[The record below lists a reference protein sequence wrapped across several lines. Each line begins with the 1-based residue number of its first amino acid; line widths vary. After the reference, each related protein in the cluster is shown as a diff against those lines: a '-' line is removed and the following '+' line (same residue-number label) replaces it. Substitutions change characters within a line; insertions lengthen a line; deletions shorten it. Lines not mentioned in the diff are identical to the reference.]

1 VFPEPLT
8 HVAVLGTGIM
18 GSGIAVAFARGGRDV
33 TVIGRREASVAACEA
48 AVRRDIATLHEA
60 ALLEPGDSPDD
71 VTARISYTTARA
83 AAEGSDLVVEAVVED
98 LEVKR
103 ALFRELEAVCPPGV
117 ILGSASGQPAT
128 VVAGESPHP
137 ERYAAI
143 HFWNPAPF
151 VPLVEL
157 SGTERTDPRVLDW
170 LRTELGRIG
179 KAPVVLRVDQPGLL
193 GNRLQ
198 FALLREAVSM
208 WAGGV
213 ATAQDIDLAVTAGF
227 GRRLAITGPLASADL
242 AGLGTMEAF
251 ARSVFPFLA
260 DADEPPPQLGEVVR
274 TGGHL
279 ALGPED
285 RAEVARRRIEE
296 LVRWTMIDR
305 TLRSAQ
311 DDPSVASPGGQPEP
325 LG

>member
-18 GSGIAVAFARGGRDV
+18 GSGIAVAFARGRRDV
-33 TVIGRREASVAACEA
+33 TVIGRRQASLDACAAS
-48 AVRRDIATLHEA
+48 VRRDVATLHEA
-60 ALLEPGDSPDD
+60 GLLEPGDGPDD
-71 VTARISYTTARA
+71 VTARISFTTVRGA
-83 AAEGSDLVVEAVVED
+83 AAASDLVIEAVVED
-98 LEVKR
+98 LDVKR
-103 ALFRELEAVCPPGV
+103 ALFRELEEACPPGV
-117 ILGSASGQPAT
+117 VLGSASGQPAT
-128 VVAGESPHP
+128 VVAGDSAHP
-137 ERYAAI
+137 ERYVAV

-157 SGTERTDPRVLDW
+157 SGTERTDGRTLDW

-179 KAPVVLRVDQPGLL
+179 KIPVVLRVDQPGLL

-198 FALLREAVSM
+198 FALLREAVAM

-213 ATAQDIDLAVTAGF
+213 ATAEDIDRAVTAGF

-260 DADEPPPQLGEVVR
+260 DVDQPPPQLGEVVR
-274 TGGHL
+274 AGGHVAL
-279 ALGPED
+279 AVPE

-296 LVRWTMIDR
+296 LVRWTKLDQATAR
-305 TLRSAQ
+305 AT
-311 DDPSVASPGGQPEP
+311 DDPGRRPGGRAS
-325 LG
+325 

>member
-18 GSGIAVAFARGGRDV
+18 GSGIAVAFARGRRDV
-33 TVIGRREASVAACEA
+33 TVIGRRQGSLDACAAS
-48 AVRRDIATLHEA
+48 VRRDVATLHA
-60 ALLEPGDSPDD
+60 AGLLEPGDVPDD
-71 VTARISYTTARA
+71 VTARVSFTTVRTA
-83 AAEGSDLVVEAVVED
+83 AAASDLVIEAVVED
-98 LEVKR
+98 LDVKR
-103 ALFRELEAVCPPGV
+103 ALFRELEAACPPGV
-117 ILGSASGQPAT
+117 VLGSASGQPAT
-128 VVAGESPHP
+128 VVAGDSAHP
-137 ERYAAI
+137 ERYVAV

-157 SGTERTDPRVLDW
+157 SGTERTDGRTLDW

-179 KAPVVLRVDQPGLL
+179 KIPVVLRADQPGLL

-198 FALLREAVSM
+198 FALLREAVAM

-213 ATAQDIDLAVTAGF
+213 ATAEDIDLAVTAGF

-260 DADEPPPQLGEVVR
+260 DVDQPPPQLGEVVR
-274 TGGHL
+274 SGGHL
-279 ALGPED
+279 ALAAPD
-285 RAEVARRRIEE
+285 RAAVARRRIEE
-296 LVRWTMIDR
+296 LVRWTKLDQATAR
-305 TLRSAQ
+305 AT
-311 DDPSVASPGGQPEP
+311 DDPGVAPEGGHPDSPG
-325 LG
+325 

>member
-8 HVAVLGTGIM
+8 YVAVLGTGIM
-18 GSGIAVAFARGGRDV
+18 GSGIAVAFARGRRDV
-33 TVIGRREASVAACEA
+33 TVIGRSEASLSACSA
-48 AVRRDIATLHEA
+48 SARRDIHTLHEA

-71 VTARISYTTARA
+71 VLARISFTTDRA
-83 AAEGSDLVVEAVVED
+83 AAARSDLVIEAVVED
-98 LEVKR
+98 LDVKR
-103 ALFRELEAVCPPGV
+103 ALFRELESLCPPGV
-117 ILGSASGQPAT
+117 VLGSASGQPAT
-128 VVAGESPHP
+128 VVAGDSGHP
-137 ERYAAI
+137 ERYVAV

-157 SGTERTDPRVLDW
+157 SGTERTDGRVLDW

-213 ATAQDIDLAVTAGF
+213 ATAHDIDLAVTAGF

-251 ARSVFPFLA
+251 ARSVFPFLS
-260 DADEPPPQLGEVVR
+260 DADQPPEQLGEEVR
-274 TGGHL
+274 SGGHL
-279 ALGPED
+279 ALAAQD
-285 RAEVARRRIEE
+285 RAPVAGRRIDE
-296 LVRWTMIDR
+296 LVRWTRADR
-305 TLRSAQ
+305 ASLGAL
-311 DDPSVASPGGQPEP
+311 DDPSVAPPGGQTDPR
-325 LG
+325 G